1 MRASVNPKEPF
12 SGRYEATIEPV
23 DQVFDLAS
31 GTFGARL
38 ALPNPD
44 QALPARLR
52 CEVMLPIE

>member
-1 MRASVNPKEPF
+1 MNPKEPF
-12 SGRYEATIEPV
+12 SGRYEATIETV

-44 QALPARLR
+44 QALPAGLR
-52 CEVMLPIE
+52 CKVMLPIE